1 MAHWLILDEQGGF
14 RRKEWAQDRIHL
26 SKSID
31 FQRNVDGSAAA
42 FIIKDMEFGVYKN
55 KRINNKS
62 ITEIKKEKIVNLK
75 RVAQSEESRKWS
87 SHFLCQRLQVQKYCF
102 IESSLRI
109 RKRAK
114 QLSVKKDN
122 PIAVFTEIKKGK
134 RKTHYI

>member
-1 MAHWLILDEQGGF
+1 MADWSILGEQGGF

-26 SKSID
+26 SKNID
-31 FQRNVDGSAAA
+31 FQRNVDGSVAA
-42 FIIKDMEFGVYKN
+42 FIIKDMEFGAYKN

-75 RVAQSEESRKWS
+75 QVAQSEESKEWS
-87 SHFLCQRLQVQKYCF
+87 SHFLCQRPQVQKYCF

-109 RKRAK
+109 HKRAK

-134 RKTHYI
+134 KKTHYI